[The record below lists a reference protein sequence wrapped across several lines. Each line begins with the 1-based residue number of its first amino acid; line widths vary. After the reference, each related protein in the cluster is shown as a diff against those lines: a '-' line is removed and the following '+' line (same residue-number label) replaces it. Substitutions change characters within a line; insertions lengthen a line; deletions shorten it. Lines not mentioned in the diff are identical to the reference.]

1 MADLPT
7 APPDY
12 TGECLIELSEAEVQ
26 ARRFVGTGRLLCQH
40 GLVTDDPAK
49 AKRWG
54 NAYARYYASSGNA
67 RAVVPSEG
75 M

>member
-1 MADLPT
+1 MADLLT

-12 TGECLIELSEAEVQ
+12 TGECLIELTEAE
-26 ARRFVGTGRLLCQH
+26 ARRFVGTGRLLCEH
-40 GLVTDDPAK
+40 GLLTDDPAK